1 MDLPYWF
8 CSIDCYKNEIR
19 KKIDRRYDFNC
30 EAEDDIGYIERIQK
44 AREEYYA
51 SMSLFRNPFSV
62 EAKYVQAEINK
73 AVAEFKNKK
82 VQGIMAAED
91 QLHKRLAAEWKYEQ
105 EQEAA
110 ALEKEQAKQHE
121 LAKKEAERQRKI
133 DEEEAA
139 REAEEEKWQPK
150 KFDI

>member
-19 KKIDRRYDFNC
+19 KRLDRRYDFNC
-30 EAEDDIGYIERIQK
+30 EAEDDIGYIERIQN
-44 AREEYYA
+44 AREDYRT
-51 SMSLFRNPFSV
+51 SVNLFLHPFRV
-62 EAKYVQAEINK
+62 EAKYIQAEIDK

-110 ALEKEQAKQHE
+110 AIEKEEAKREQQAQ
-121 LAKKEAERQRKI
+121 KEAERQRKI
-133 DEEEAA
+133 DDEEEA
-139 REAEEEKWQPK
+139 REAEEERWRPK
-150 KFDI
+150 PFDL